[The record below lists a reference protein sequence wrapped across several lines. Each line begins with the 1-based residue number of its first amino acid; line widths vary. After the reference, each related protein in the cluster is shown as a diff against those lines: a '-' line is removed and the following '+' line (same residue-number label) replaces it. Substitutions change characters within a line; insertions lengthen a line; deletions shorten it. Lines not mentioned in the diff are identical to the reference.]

1 MKYLYS
7 ILIII
12 IISCSSAPSIRYDG
26 QFTEEG
32 VYNGIGKVTYSNNET
47 WYGEFQN
54 GIPFNGNG
62 ILYMY
67 PGKFIKGVKNGDGK
81 YYFPKGDKYIGDIKN
96 GKKNGKALLYFFF
109 NKSSYDG
116 YFENDNRSGQGT
128 ITFING
134 SVYEGNWKEDLAD
147 GVGVIRF
154 ANGDKY
160 EGEWKDNYANGE
172 GVFTSK
178 DGLIYLSLI
187 HISERTRP
195 Y

>member
-32 VYNGIGKVTYSNNET
+32 VYNGIGKVTYSNDET

-81 YYFPKGDKYIGDIKN
+81 YYFPKGDKYIGEIKN

-109 NKSSYDG
+109 NK
-116 YFENDNRSGQGT
+116 
-128 ITFING
+128 
-134 SVYEGNWKEDLAD
+134 
-147 GVGVIRF
+147 
-154 ANGDKY
+154 
-160 EGEWKDNYANGE
+160 
-172 GVFTSK
+172 
-178 DGLIYLSLI
+178 
-187 HISERTRP
+187 
-195 Y
+195 